1 MGWGMNHTTKNIQRI
16 YASHKD
22 MIEPILLQTGA
33 RTGTVDNEKAKNT
46 EKLLYNIN
54 LTERLTPMGVSFSF
68 SLWVLICH

>member
-1 MGWGMNHTTKNIQRI
+1 
-16 YASHKD
+16 

-54 LTERLTPMGVSFSF
+54 LTEGLTPMGVSFSF